1 MSYNTDYQME
11 DLKSTEI
18 KTKKDAISDQE
29 AEEAFKTIIKWLG
42 ENPDREGLKDTPK
55 RAVKAFKEY
64 FKGYKLDAKAD
75 LKKTFG
81 DVKGS

>member
-1 MSYNTDYQME
+1 MSYITDYQME
-11 DLKSTEI
+11 DLKGTEI

-55 RAVKAFKEY
+55 RVALFK
-64 FKGYKLDAKAD
+64 KLKN
-75 LKKTFG
+75 
-81 DVKGS
+81 